1 MFLDPRAFECSITA
15 RLKALESGLT
25 VKPKE
30 PIKNRI
36 KEN

>member
-1 MFLDPRAFECSITA
+1 MFPDPRVFDCGITA
-15 RLKALESGLT
+15 RHKVFGFGLA

-36 KEN
+36 K